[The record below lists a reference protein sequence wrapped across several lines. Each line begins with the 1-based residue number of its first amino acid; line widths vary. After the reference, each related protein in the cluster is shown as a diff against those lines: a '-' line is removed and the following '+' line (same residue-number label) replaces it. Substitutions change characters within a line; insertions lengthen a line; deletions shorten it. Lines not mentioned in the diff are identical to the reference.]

1 VQDLGWPLLE
11 VPLQAHRPSEQNRRM
26 GLAIRNLDRMDKNKL
41 EDHLAIAEKFLQGL
55 Q

>member
-1 VQDLGWPLLE
+1 
-11 VPLQAHRPSEQNRRM
+11 M
-26 GLAIRNLDRMDKNKL
+26 GLALRNLDRMDKNKL

>member
-1 VQDLGWPLLE
+1 
-11 VPLQAHRPSEQNRRM
+11 M

-55 Q
+55 HMIDENRNASAL